1 MDYDKA
7 IELVDIAS
15 GNVELQN
22 SICPKEL
29 RTFYEGTEEALEIAV
44 EAMKYY
50 KAKKEQ
56 EKEGGKKQALAYKSQ
71 NISQMK
77 SLSSYLEEE
86 RFACESFERYY
97 HKYEYLRNEYLTG
110 KASYVALE
118 SFVLTYLKPADERLT
133 KIRREMSDY
142 FHNVLRYPQNQ

>member
-1 MDYDKA
+1 MEYDKA
-7 IELVDIAS
+7 IEIVDVVLENAMFNNTYVPINFPDKA
-15 GNVELQN
+15 Q
-22 SICPKEL
+22 
-29 RTFYEGTEEALEIAV
+29 EALELAI

-50 KAKKEQ
+50 NAKKEQ
-56 EKEGGKKQALAYKSQ
+56 EKESDKKATVGYKTQ

-142 FHNVLRYPQNQ
+142 LHNVLRYPQNQ